1 MSPVFVFFF
10 MEMSSEITP
19 VYLHFSSLQS
29 PHVMWS
35 AVHSPSL
42 QQRKQYIAPL
52 HVHKF
57 LFTALEWLDVI

>member
-1 MSPVFVFFF
+1 MSVVIFFFF
-10 MEMSSEITP
+10 MEMSSGIAP

-35 AVHSPSL
+35 AVHSPLL

-57 LFTALEWLDVI
+57 LFTDLEWLDVI